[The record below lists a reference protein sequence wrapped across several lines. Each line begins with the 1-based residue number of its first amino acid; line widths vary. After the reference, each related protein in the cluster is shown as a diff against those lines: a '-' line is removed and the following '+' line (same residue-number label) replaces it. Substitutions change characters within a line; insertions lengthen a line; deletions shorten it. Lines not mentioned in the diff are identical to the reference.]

1 MSIAGGPGA
10 VAEEETGLWQRA
22 RPWLRRLCVIACVTV
37 LAVLLLLL
45 FMPLYSTLFAPVVA
59 GQLGRALGL
68 PVRLAGLR
76 ADLLGGTVE
85 LMGLKVREADSRTE
99 VLVVD
104 RAYAECRLGAL
115 LRGEIELPRLA
126 LDGFRLLVSAD
137 ADGNLNWQPVLD
149 RLGGGQGKE
158 PDSSGAPPLR
168 VNVELARGEIVA
180 ANAVGLRAGVSA
192 LRGTVRINGLQDV
205 RHELAGRV
213 DVGKGGA
220 DAISADGEL
229 SLHGSARVT
238 GGEGVSASGVLALQK
253 LRFEGLADGPIAERH
268 LDVSYDVAAD
278 PAAASVQ
285 VPALQVSSDYFDL
298 TVADLTLSV
307 PGPKLARVPLAAA
320 PREGRLEAL
329 VLLDRLAR
337 DFGPRVGRLSGGML
351 RNFGGTLQVA
361 ASVKTGADGSLSLD
375 EEFSLSHFTA
385 AGSGEGGDYSLAPAD
400 LAQEG
405 TFSFSNSGADYRGS
419 LRVVGEASDPILAM
433 STALGSSREPED
445 AKGVVR
451 RLSNEL
457 SADLE
462 ALDRTYGALARA
474 MGVVPAGVGAR
485 GRLSHRIEATHSNG
499 RVDVSGGGQIVE
511 TEVALPDRVHD
522 PGAVEWAHNGRVHL
536 EDGKVTAVELCG
548 DDGARIALDGPGLT
562 LSVGGRVDGMAG
574 ALDSWRLG
582 ALRLTA
588 EAQTAALAAWL
599 ERAGIATAGPSADGV
614 AGLTLMAEGP
624 VEDFGLD
631 THASYAGEVN
641 VPHGADAEPVGG
653 QVEFDMSSALQ
664 VRGLPG
670 FLRDPHRTVLQVQ
683 GLSDNESRPDLRVQ
697 SKGDLLWE
705 GWLAGDVSLAGGA
718 LDVAD
723 SSLRLVVQPGPL
735 RRAVGRW
742 VPENM
747 LRISEN
753 LSLGGTAEIR
763 LQTIGNAGLKV
774 GLDLTPTELGL
785 AGVEG
790 RPILAKQPAT
800 PLSVAFT
807 AKRQAAGITFHPVEF
822 ELAGLSGTASL
833 AVGTDGTLSGPGEG
847 GAYVDIPE
855 FALGSLGRVLPGLES
870 LGLGDATLALGAH
883 GLRSGPGGRGNV
895 RASIEVPRLS
905 LPELRRELSGLVPA
919 GSPDETPE
927 SESAPVP
934 VTAEPLDPRLRERLR
949 SMSAQIRF
957 HVGRL
962 ELDEARRLDDVRGAV
977 LFNRGGAD
985 NRLVVSTVL
994 EPVLGSASAGRV
1006 RLTCEG
1012 SLDELPYDAL
1022 DFTARF
1028 LGGPLR
1034 GGRVSGWCEG
1044 LAVGRPSV
1052 QARFDVPRLDIGEP
1066 LLALVPESARPVLEP
1081 YSMDGIVSLSG
1092 FATHTPDAGLRY
1104 SADVDLSDV
1113 RLKSDQPPLTV
1124 HGLSAAV
1131 HVDEKRVQCRH
1142 FVGRAWGGQVKGTF
1156 LANLPAR
1163 ADTGATFECRLDMEN
1178 ASLQQLGSQLGGKA
1192 AELSGLMSG
1201 TVDARG
1207 TVTDPRSMVGRGT
1220 FGIQEARLAQLPVIT
1235 GLLNVLSLSLPEKTV
1250 FDSVELTAQ
1259 AERGEVRFPS
1269 IVLSS
1274 RTVDVTGKG
1283 SISLQGDCN
1292 LVMGVATSQRPRKGI
1307 PLLSDALTF
1316 AMRGIQRTVLP
1327 PVRVTGKLWEPSFRP
1342 MLMDPVR
1349 RPLASVTGLIPLLP
1363 DPESEEQV
1371 GESEA
1376 GVRSFGAW

>member
-1 MSIAGGPGA
+1 M
-10 VAEEETGLWQRA
+10 AEKETGLWQRA
-22 RPWLRRLCVIACVTV
+22 RPWLRRLCVIACVTI
-37 LAVLLLLL
+37 LAVLILLL

-85 LMGLKVREADSRTE
+85 LKGLNVREADSRTE
-99 VLVVD
+99 ALVVD

-115 LRGEIELPRLA
+115 LRGEIEVPRLA
-126 LDGFRLLVSAD
+126 LDGFRLLISAD

-149 RLGGGQGKE
+149 RPGGGQGKE
-158 PDSSGAPPLR
+158 PDSSGAPPVR
-168 VNVELARGEIVA
+168 VNVELARGEIVG
-180 ANAVGLRAGVSA
+180 ANAAGLRAGVSA
-192 LRGTVRINGLQDV
+192 LKGTVRINGLQDI

-213 DVGKGGA
+213 DVRRNGPA
-220 DAISADGEL
+220 PVSADGQL

-238 GGEGVSASGVLALQK
+238 GGKGVSASGVLALQK
-253 LRFEGLADGPIAERH
+253 LRFEGLADGSVADRH

-278 PAAASVQ
+278 PAGGRVA
-285 VPALQVSSDYFDL
+285 VPAFQAASDYFDL
-298 TVADLTLSV
+298 TVADLNLSV
-307 PGPKLARVPLAAA
+307 PGPALARVPLAAA
-320 PREGRLEAL
+320 PTEGRVEGL
-329 VLLDRLAR
+329 VLLDRVAR
-337 DFGPRVGRLSGGML
+337 DFGPRVARLSGGML

-375 EEFSLSHFTA
+375 EEFSLSRFTA

-405 TFSFSNSGADYRGS
+405 TFSFSSSGAGYRGS

-433 STALGSSREPED
+433 STALSSSREPED
-445 AKGVVR
+445 AKGVLR
-451 RLSNEL
+451 WLSNEL

-462 ALDRTYGALARA
+462 ALDRTFGALACA
-474 MGVVPAGVGAR
+474 TGLVPAGVGAR
-485 GRLSHRIEATHSNG
+485 GRLSHRIEATLISNG
-499 RVDVSGGGQIVE
+499 WVEVSGGGQIDE
-511 TEVALPDRVHD
+511 TEVALPDRVFA
-522 PGAVEWAHNGRVHL
+522 PGAVELAHNGRVHL
-536 EDGKVTAVELCG
+536 EDGKVTAVELSG

-574 ALDSWRLG
+574 PLDSWRLG

-599 ERAGIATAGPSADGV
+599 ERARIGTAGPSADGV
-614 AGLTLMAEGP
+614 AGLTLAADGP

-641 VPHGADAEPVGG
+641 ASHGADAEPVGG
-653 QVEFDMSSALQ
+653 HVEFDLSPALQ

-683 GLSDNESRPDLRVQ
+683 GRSGNESRPDLRVQ
-697 SKGDLLWE
+697 SKGDLLCE
-705 GWLAGDVSLAGGA
+705 GWLDGGVSLAGGA

-753 LSLGGTAEIR
+753 LFLGGTAEIS
-763 LQTIGNAGLKV
+763 LQAVGNAGLKV

-785 AGVEG
+785 EGIEG

-807 AKRQAAGITFHPVEF
+807 AKRQADGITFHPVEF
-822 ELAGLSGTASL
+822 DLAGLSGTTGL
-833 AVGTDGTLSGPGEG
+833 AVGVDGKLSGPGEG

-883 GLRSGPGGRGNV
+883 GLRSGPGGKGEI
-895 RASIEVPRLS
+895 RASIDVPTLS
-905 LPELRRELSGLVPA
+905 LPELRRELSGLAPA
-919 GSPDETPE
+919 ESPDETPE

-934 VTAEPLDPRLRERLR
+934 AVAEPLDPGLRERLR
-949 SMSAQIRF
+949 SMSAQIRYN
-957 HVGRL
+957 VGRL
-962 ELDEARRLDDVRGAV
+962 ELGEARRLDNVRGAV

-985 NRLVVSTVL
+985 NRLAVSAVL
-994 EPVLGSASAGRV
+994 EPVISYASAGRV

-1012 SLDELPYDAL
+1012 SLDEPPFDAL
-1022 DFTARF
+1022 DFTGRF
-1028 LGGPLR
+1028 LDGPLR

-1066 LLALVPESARPVLEP
+1066 LLALVPESARPLLEP
-1081 YSMDGIVSLSG
+1081 YSMDGTVSLSG

-1104 SADVDLSDV
+1104 SADVELSDV

-1142 FVGRAWGGQVKGTF
+1142 FVGRAWGGQVKGTL
-1156 LANLPAR
+1156 LAKLPTR
-1163 ADTGATFECRLDMEN
+1163 ADTGATFECRFDMEN

-1207 TVTDPRSMVGRGT
+1207 TVTDPRSIVGRGT

-1235 GLLNVLSLSLPEKTV
+1235 GLFNVLSLSLPEKTV

-1283 SISLQGDCN
+1283 SISVQGDCN

-1327 PVRVTGKLWEPSFRP
+1327 PVRVTGKLWDPSYRP
-1342 MLMDPVR
+1342 MLMDPIR

-1363 DPESEEQV
+1363 DPQSQEQA